1 MKRSTLFHVRPSDI
15 QRWKRNCIARA
26 LRPQTRVIAFK
37 EVVRVSTVPVVK
49 RRSQKPE
56 ENVLL
61 KTLIAFK
68 NGDLTVRMP
77 VDLSGLDGKIADT
90 LNEVLALNQRM
101 VSEFDRIS
109 RSVGKDGKIAQ
120 RASVGSA
127 TGA

>member
-1 MKRSTLFHVRPSDI
+1 
-15 QRWKRNCIARA
+15 
-26 LRPQTRVIAFK
+26 
-37 EVVRVSTVPVVK
+37 VRVSTVPVVK
-49 RRSQKPE
+49 RRLQKPE
-56 ENVLL
+56 ENILL

-109 RSVGKDGKIAQ
+109 RAVGKDGKITQ
-120 RASVGSA
+120 RASIGSV
-127 TGA
+127 TGGWADCIESVNGLIGDLVQPSTEVARVIGAVAK